1 MRTFVAKTTVNFPD
15 LELYVRMGD
24 LLVYDATN
32 QNNLTIYRGGSIVKT
47 IKTTPIAIAAMTKTK
62 MLEEVV
68 SKPAPASKVAA
79 SAAPKPAAAPK
90 AAPKPK
96 VEPKPKKEEKPV
108 CPYGYDKVNKG
119 TKHECVI
126 HSLADYEVAERQ
138 EVADALGVPVDQI
151 HKLPAPPEDS
161 K

>member
-68 SKPAPASKVAA
+68 SKPAPASKVTGSA
-79 SAAPKPAAAPK
+79 SPKPAAAPK
-90 AAPKPK
+90 PVVKPK
-96 VEPKPKKEEKPV
+96 VEPKPKKAEEPKPE
-108 CPYGYDKVNKG
+108 K
-119 TKHECVI
+119 T
-126 HSLADYEVAERQ
+126 EVQ

-151 HKLPAPPEDS
+151 HKLPPAPADDS